1 MADGSGVEEQ
11 FVLRVLD
18 EALADKL
25 HRILRE
31 EITTQGHI
39 ELTFS
44 DNNQDG
50 VLTVEGIPYPV
61 KLLNLPT
68 VVEAYKTYDDINMV
82 KINDVGQ
89 LLLVGPPGSSLP
101 EGPESADGITP
112 PLRNARKR
120 HFKPLPKHPSSAG
133 EYPHLPAHPPGGSG
147 GGDGG
152 GAGPPGAAERIC
164 PRGDDYHRHG
174 RGVRGRR
181 GDGGRVVEADQ
192 GQGEVVAW
200 MREGRSERGKQRIRS
215 WQRTVG
221 GCKGGKEAALG
232 RRREQGHAMQRGFGP
247 CACNG
252 CVFSDTKC
260 GAGTRWRGSCHAAGM
275 SRRKVESAARAQ
287 RHPGLWVAS

>member
-120 HFKPLPKHPSSAG
+120 HFKPLPKVDPAEVTAVERDLLALLNGFAPAG
-133 EYPHLPAHPPGGSG
+133 MTITDTEEEFVV
-147 GGDGG
+147 DEET
-152 GAGPPGAAERIC
+152 GAG
-164 PRGDDYHRHG
+164 
-174 RGVRGRR
+174 
-181 GDGGRVVEADQ
+181 
-192 GQGEVVAW
+192 
-200 MREGRSERGKQRIRS
+200 S
-215 WQRTVG
+215 WRQI
-221 GCKGGKEAALG
+221 KGKE
-232 RRREQGHAMQRGFGP
+232 
-247 CACNG
+247 
-252 CVFSDTKC
+252 K
-260 GAGTRWRGSCHAAGM
+260 
-275 SRRKVESAARAQ
+275 
-287 RHPGLWVAS
+287 